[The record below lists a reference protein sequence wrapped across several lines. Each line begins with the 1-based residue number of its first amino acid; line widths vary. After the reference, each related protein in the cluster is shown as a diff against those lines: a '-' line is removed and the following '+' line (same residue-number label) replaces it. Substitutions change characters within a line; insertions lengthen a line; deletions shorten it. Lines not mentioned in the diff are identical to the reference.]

1 MGIELY
7 ISVIYFTC
15 TNLYNNE
22 MVNFTVQSNSTP
34 SDKEIAIINQSDNT
48 ATDDATP
55 KVTVTTPSPEK
66 TTEPTKVCRHCSLPG
81 HKMRNSLQC
90 LVNPKNPGY
99 ADYINE
105 QNKIIDNQSSNTESE
120 SISNN
125 SYMENDM
132 DWAED
137 DPQANS
143 LNLDQTDIISESG
156 TTLN

>member
-1 MGIELY
+1 
-7 ISVIYFTC
+7 
-15 TNLYNNE
+15 
-22 MVNFTVQSNSTP
+22 MVTF
-34 SDKEIAIINQSDNT
+34 A
-48 ATDDATP
+48 

-66 TTEPTKVCRHCSLPG
+66 PQSVLKVYRYVLCLT
-81 HKMRNSLQC
+81 NSPQC
-90 LVNPKNPGY
+90 LANPKNPGY
-99 ADYINE
+99 TDCINE
-105 QNKIIDNQSSNTESE
+105 QNKIINNQSSNTESE